1 MQENDIIKDNSVID
15 ALRLNLDFMKNFIS
29 DT

>member
-1 MQENDIIKDNSVID
+1 MQENDVIKDNSVID
-15 ALRLNLDFMKNFIS
+15 ALRLNLDFIKNFIS

>member
-1 MQENDIIKDNSVID
+1 MQENDVIKDNSVID
-15 ALRLNLDFMKNFIS
+15 TLRLNLDFIKNFIS